1 MPLNKTSLIY
11 CVGTLLSTAL
21 LLNCYNKTGF
31 GYSNTQ
37 SDVTFDMLQD
47 LNPPENFKI
56 LALGDSY
63 TIGQSVCISC
73 RFPEQLKDSLIVNF
87 DPQDTFSLEII
98 AQTGWTTTNLISA
111 IATSNPS
118 SDHNLVTLLIGVN
131 NQYQGKPFALYETEF
146 ITLVNTAITLA
157 DDDPSNLIVVSIP
170 DYAYT
175 PFGQNYNPE
184 HISQQLD
191 AYNLY
196 AQNYCQDNGLSYV
209 YITDI
214 TRQGMINP
222 ELVASDN
229 LHPSELAY
237 SKFVE
242 RILPLAIEKI
252 D

>member
-11 CVGTLLSTAL
+11 CVGTLLSTTL
-21 LLNCYNKTGF
+21 LLSCYNKTGF

-87 DPQDTFSLEII
+87 DRQDTFSLEII

-111 IATSNPS
+111 IATSNPT

-131 NQYQGKPFALYETEF
+131 NQYQGKPFELYETEF

-184 HISQQLD
+184 QISQQLD

-229 LHPSELAY
+229 LHPSGLAY

-242 RILPLAIEKI
+242 RILPLAIEKL